1 MKLNVLNDFY
11 LEGDFKIEIK
21 DESSYCLESKENLCF
36 SFEKNGLLEKLIDI
50 LNHIE
55 KFEKVLN
62 IEKLGYNEKIKIETY
77 NFTLINKEICDFNKI
92 IKKIRKDLKEKDL
105 NVGIDLNEKFIIIEI
120 EEE

>member
-1 MKLNVLNDFY
+1 MELNNLNDLF

-21 DESSYCLESKENLCF
+21 DESSYCLESKQNLCF
-36 SFEKNGLLEKLIDI
+36 DFEKNGLLEKLFDI

-77 NFTLINKEICDFNKI
+77 NFTLINKENCDFNKI
-92 IKKIRKDLKEKDL
+92 IKKIRNDL
-105 NVGIDLNEKFIIIEI
+105 NSKNFVLGVDLNEKFIIIEI
-120 EEE
+120 EE